1 MVLSFGPTCAV
12 LDLPVA
18 ELNATLQ
25 RLISS
30 SRLIFSAADWLLK
43 EQEEI
48 SLKVA
53 ERLFQYYYYF

>member
-1 MVLSFGPTCAV
+1 M

-18 ELNATLQ
+18 KVIKTLQ

-43 EQEEI
+43 EQEEM
-48 SLKVA
+48 SLKMA
-53 ERLFQYYYYF
+53 ERLFWV